1 MEASQTAGSR
11 VREALRSRG
20 PLPVIALL
28 LGVAGAVALV
38 VAELSTVVTID
49 VLTTGTCEE
58 IAASDVR
65 DACEVDGLE
74 QHGGALIVLGVLA
87 LLMTV
92 GAVRGASAPA
102 AAALIVIGAVVVVL
116 GVRDFMDSD
125 ETGLVGITFEQAEA
139 GVDAGFYLEVAGAV
153 LCIVAG
159 LVGLL
164 SRRRA

>member
-11 VREALRSRG
+11 AREARRSGGR
-20 PLPVIALL
+20 LPILVLL
-28 LGVAGAVALV
+28 LGAAGAVALML
-38 VAELSTVVTID
+38 AELSTIVTVE

-58 IAASDVR
+58 IAAPDVR
-65 DACEVDGLE
+65 DACEVDGVE

-92 GAVRGASAPA
+92 GTVRGASVPA
-102 AAALIVIGAVVVVL
+102 AVALVVIALVVGAL
-116 GVRDFMDSD
+116 AVRDFMGSD

-139 GVDAGFYLEVAGAV
+139 GVDTGFYLEVAGAV

-159 LVGLL
+159 AVGLA